1 MDLLTASADSLR
13 NPSKGHHHHPV
24 GGASRFVS
32 TQFIGSGW
40 RLQLYPKRSTDLG
53 PLTLR
58 VGVGDI
64 WEPPGRVRE
73 IAGHLQVL

>member
-13 NPSKGHHHHPV
+13 NPSRGHHHPV

-32 TQFIGSGW
+32 TQFIGSGR
-40 RLQLYPKRSTDLG
+40 RLQLHPKRSTDLG

-64 WEPPGRVRE
+64 WEPPGGVRE